1 MTRYLIVNADDLG
14 CPEGSVDAIAE
25 LFALGVV
32 SSTSAMTNKP
42 DWPRA
47 AALLR
52 EHPDWCAGVHLVM
65 NDGQPVLPPE
75 RVPTLVDR
83 TGHFRDGWAL
93 LMRYPLLS
101 QAQLRAEW
109 EAQIERFIADTGRQ
123 PSHLDLHCHWP
134 YVFPAWFRLT
144 LDLAQ
149 AYGNIPVRMP
159 FDDALEEKAPALA
172 AGSGFPAWYILR
184 NGRRYRQMVDQRGL
198 ARPNFF
204 ETRFSQDGNRTAEFL
219 LALLEKL
226 PEGVT
231 ELLCHPGTQGWRVG
245 DYESLRDPRIRQR
258 IDELG
263 IRLIDYRSLRLF
275 DRCE

>member
-14 CPEGSVDAIAE
+14 CPEGSVEAIAE
-25 LFALGVV
+25 LFELGLVT
-32 SSTSAMTNKP
+32 STSSMTNKP

-52 EHPDWCAGVHLVM
+52 QHPGWCAGVHLVM

-93 LMRYPLLS
+93 LARYPLLS

-109 EAQIERFIADTGRQ
+109 KAQIERFIADTGRQ

-149 AYGNIPVRMP
+149 EYGGIPVRMP
-159 FDDALEEKAPALA
+159 FDDALEEKAAMLA

-219 LALLEKL
+219 LALLEEL
-226 PEGVT
+226 PQGVT

-245 DYESLRDPRIRQR
+245 DYEALRDPRVRQR
-258 IDELG
+258 INELG
-263 IRLIDYRSLRLF
+263 IRLTDYRSLSSVIAR
-275 DRCE
+275 